1 MDDLG
6 SIFRPWDS
14 TWHHLAAPRTVP
26 GWKGRWND
34 TAGTVLNCCCCTYYI
49 VAATIVNVGLS
60 FLGMFW
66 VLFCGRERELG
77 RVGIIWWELAKMGL
91 FKGKWASR
99 EEGSF

>member
-1 MDDLG
+1 MSLG
-6 SIFRPWDS
+6 ADVALS
-14 TWHHLAAPRTVP
+14 RTI
-26 GWKGRWND
+26 KDEN
-34 TAGTVLNCCCCTYYI
+34 TCFCCCMYCI